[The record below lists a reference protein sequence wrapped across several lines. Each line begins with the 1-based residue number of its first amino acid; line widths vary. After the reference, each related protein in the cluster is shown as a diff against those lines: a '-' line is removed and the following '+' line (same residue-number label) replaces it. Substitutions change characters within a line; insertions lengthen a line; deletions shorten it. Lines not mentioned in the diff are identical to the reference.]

1 MGLANATASLRT
13 ASVRQD
19 QRKYLAIRIVP
30 AIVRIPLLISAI
42 TTKSTAVPVPCMT
55 ALYLLF
61 RGYINERMF
70 VNLYATLN
78 RASQKSLNPL
88 TGIAIIVRAGAVEWG
103 GGDPCGRPSSPL
115 LAVTSARLLS
125 SPCQL
130 SPSTPNR
137 APPAYPRGSPA
148 HILRAWRADRC
159 TLLSVVG

>member
-1 MGLANATASLRT
+1 MAIANYASKLRT

-42 TTKSTAVPVPCMT
+42 TTKSTAVPVPYMT

-70 VNLYATLN
+70 VNLYGSTH

-88 TGIAIIVRAGAVEWG
+88 TGIAIIVRAGQWSGVVG
-103 GGDPCGRPSSPL
+103 T
-115 LAVTSARLLS
+115 LAVALPALS
-125 SPCQL
+125 
-130 SPSTPNR
+130 
-137 APPAYPRGSPA
+137 
-148 HILRAWRADRC
+148 
-159 TLLSVVG
+159 